1 LLIRR
6 RTGDDG
12 VIATHMAITVAF
24 ALFAVTQL
32 TRTTVAAQEIDTR
45 VSDIVGSVDSIEE
58 ETKPVAVLDVT
69 GDLTDKILAAAVPL
83 ENQTVEI
90 TSMAKEINGNV
101 DAILANANTING
113 TVKGI
118 GNTVGEINGSVRS
131 INDTAKS
138 INGTAKS
145 ILGTFQK
152 LQPTVVSINDGV
164 AGINRRGDVVI
175 GQSQVIKSDTGNIL
189 IEVRRIEAN
198 ATAICN
204 STAVSGGC

>member
-45 VSDIVGSVDSIEE
+45 VSDIVGSVDDIDE
-58 ETKPVAVLDVT
+58 ETKPVAVLDET
-69 GDLTDKILAAAVPL
+69 GRLTDEILAAAVPL

-90 TSMAKEINGNV
+90 NSMAKEINGNV
-101 DAILANANTING
+101 EAILGNANAING
-113 TVKGI
+113 TVNGI
-118 GNTVGEINGSVRS
+118 GNTVGEINGTVRA

-138 INGTAKS
+138 INGNAKG
-145 ILGTFQK
+145 ILGTLQK

-164 AGINRRGDVVI
+164 AGINRRADVVI
-175 GQSQVIKSDTGNIL
+175 GLSRGIKSDTGNIL

-204 STAVSGGC
+204 AAIVSGGC